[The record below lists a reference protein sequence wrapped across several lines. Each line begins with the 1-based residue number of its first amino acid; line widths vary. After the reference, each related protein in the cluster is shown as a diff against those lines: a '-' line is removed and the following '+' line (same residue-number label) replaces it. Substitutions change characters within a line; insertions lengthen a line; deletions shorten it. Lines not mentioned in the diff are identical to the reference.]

1 MLMLFFVNI
10 YLSDKLAMFRVIN
23 NIIDRCFF
31 TVTFI
36 VGVQLPAFIIQYKHR
51 LSGHLSEAKLHLV
64 EFQNIADLHYQG
76 NLSAMIT
83 KYQANSEPSIVNTAE
98 IINQLV
104 IRVEYLQSQLSVITS
119 DVYIERIYN
128 FIVYGDKVIIKDTLT
143 DFSLTIPLEINALST
158 GAVIAIAGLIAKEI
172 IVSLLRLL
180 GKKMSLNHQKI
191 SH

>member
-1 MLMLFFVNI
+1 MLFFVNI

-36 VGVQLPAFIIQYKHR
+36 LGVQLPAFIIQYKHR
-51 LSGHLSEAKLHLV
+51 LSGHLSEANLHLV
-64 EFQNIADLHYQG
+64 QFQNIADQHYQG

-104 IRVEYLQSQLSVITS
+104 ERVEYLQSQLSMIIN
-119 DVYIERIYN
+119 DVYIEQIFN
-128 FIVYGDKVIIKDTLT
+128 FIVYADRAIIKNTLT

-158 GAVIAIAGLIAKEI
+158 GAVIAIVGLIAKEI
-172 IVSLLRLL
+172 VVSLIKLL
-180 GKKMSLNHQKI
+180 AKKISPNHQKN
-191 SH
+191 